1 MRATGPIDC
10 HPPQPAM
17 RATGPIDC
25 HPPQRAMRATGC
37 GPGYGA
43 GCAGAA
49 ILRTNNNRPYP

>member
-10 HPPQPAM
+10 HPL
-17 RATGPIDC
+17 
-25 HPPQRAMRATGC
+25 QRAMRATGC

-49 ILRTNNNRPYP
+49 ILRTNYNRPYP